1 MNSKTWRSSIT
12 VKQKEKTGDWLFTP
26 PPPPPPQPYQMD
38 YPFGTNL
45 VI

>member
-1 MNSKTWRSSIT
+1 MNSKTWKSSIT

-26 PPPPPPQPYQMD
+26 PPPPPQPYQMD